1 MNSNDFF
8 NINKQKATIDNYNE
22 YIPME
27 QTYIENIIRLNKG
40 KKVCIYQNF
49 PYGEEKSFTGIIEN
63 CGKDH
68 IILSNPNTGKWYL
81 LLMIYVSYIDFDEEI
96 NTLKQFYSSIPK
108 NY

>member
-1 MNSNDFF
+1 MDNQNFF
-8 NINKQKATIDNYNE
+8 NRSMINTNNE
-22 YIPME
+22 YIPTE

-40 KKVCIYQNF
+40 KKVCIHQSF
-49 PYGEEKSFTGIIEN
+49 PNGDEKSFDGIIEY

-68 IILSNPNTGKWYL
+68 LILSNPTTGKWNL
-81 LLMIYVSYIDFDEEI
+81 LLMIYVNYIEFDEEI